1 MIAVKPFRFGIQMPF
16 MGVRSGR
23 EVVAATRRAE
33 ELGYSAVTISD
44 HFSAQLAPLPVLAA
58 VAASTEHIAI
68 GTVVL
73 ANDFRHPVMLAKDAA
88 TVDVLSDGRLELG
101 IGAGWDRAEYEA
113 AGIDWHTAGV
123 RVDRLTEAVAVL
135 KGLWGP
141 APLTFRG
148 HHYSTTGL
156 NGLPKPLRPLGIP
169 LFIGGGGRRILTL
182 AAREADIV
190 GVNMNLAGGDLA
202 AAGPT
207 GLASAFDERVGW
219 VRDAAGPDR
228 LSRLELA
235 IRVHMAAVLSDGASA
250 GDRRAAAER
259 VGGPLGLTGEQLLE
273 SPSALVGTVDE
284 ICADLLARRDRWGF
298 SYVTLSQPM
307 LEPFAPVVQRLA
319 GR

>member
-1 MIAVKPFRFGIQMPF
+1 MKPFRFGIQMPF

-23 EVVAATRRAE
+23 DVVAAALRAE
-33 ELGYSAVTISD
+33 ELGWSAITISD

-58 VAASTEHIAI
+58 VAASTERIAI

-88 TVDVLSDGRLELG
+88 TIDVLSDGRLELG
-101 IGAGWDRAEYEA
+101 IGAGWDRAEYDA
-113 AGIDWHTAGV
+113 AGIDWHPAGV
-123 RVDRLTEAVAVL
+123 RVDRLSETVAVL

-148 HHYSTTGL
+148 AHYSTTGL
-156 NGLPKPLRPLGIP
+156 DGLPKPVREQGIP

-190 GVNMNLAGGDLA
+190 GVNMNLAAGDLA
-202 AAGPT
+202 SAGTT
-207 GLASAFDERVGW
+207 GLAASFDERVGW
-219 VRDAAGPDR
+219 VRDVAGPER
-228 LSRLELA
+228 LSRLEMA
-235 IRVHMAAVLSDGASA
+235 IRVHMAAVLADGASI
-250 GDRRAAAER
+250 GERRAAADR
-259 VGGPLGLTGEQLLE
+259 VGGPLGLTGEQVLE

-284 ICADLLARRDRWGF
+284 ICADLVARRERWGF
-298 SYVTLSQPM
+298 SYVTMSQPM
-307 LEPFAPVVQRLA
+307 LEPFAPVVERLT